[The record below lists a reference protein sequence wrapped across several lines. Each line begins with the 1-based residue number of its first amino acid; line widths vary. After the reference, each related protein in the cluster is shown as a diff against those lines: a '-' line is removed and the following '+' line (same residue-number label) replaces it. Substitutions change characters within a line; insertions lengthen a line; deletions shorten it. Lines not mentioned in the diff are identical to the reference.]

1 MVIIGDSAVGK
12 SQLLS
17 KFSMDEFGLE
27 SPATIGVEFQ
37 TRTIFIENKMIKAQ
51 IWDTAGE
58 EKNTPPDFPKM
69 TEREKQLHYATLAN
83 CKRAG
88 TARRVGSLLIHH
100 PCFFKKILVC
110 PIKM

>member
-12 SQLLS
+12 SQLLYRFS
-17 KFSMDEFGLE
+17 KDEFGLE
-27 SPATIGVEFQ
+27 SRATVGVEFQ

-58 EKNTPPDFPKM
+58 KKNTPPDFPKM

-83 CKRAG
+83 CQKAG
-88 TARRVGSLLIHH
+88 TTLEEVISA
-100 PCFFKKILVC
+100 
-110 PIKM
+110 